1 MNWRSAAVSTKV
13 RLPDFLVLSL
23 PAAMAAYNDV
33 LPIETMRHAS
43 AIETAKGVISVIC
56 HLSRSPGNARSL
68 NGNVDTCGQVNTR
81 RD

>member
-56 HLSRSPGNARSL
+56 HLSRSPGNVRPV
-68 NGNVDTCGQVNTR
+68 NPNVNTR
-81 RD
+81 DQFNTGRN